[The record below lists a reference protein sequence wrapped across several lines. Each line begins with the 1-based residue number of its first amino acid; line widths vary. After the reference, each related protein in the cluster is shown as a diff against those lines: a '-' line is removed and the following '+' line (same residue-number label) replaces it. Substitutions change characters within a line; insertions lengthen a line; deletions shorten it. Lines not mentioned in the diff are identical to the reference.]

1 MVTHIPMVSAYLPQD
16 IAKCFIAF
24 KAANNGLSDAAAIVE
39 ILRSYFGLTEESE
52 ESGLSLVARIE
63 RLEKL
68 CSVLKED

>member
-1 MVTHIPMVSAYLPQD
+1 MITHIPMVSAYLPQD

-24 KAANNGLSDAAAIVE
+24 KAAKGLSDAAAIVE